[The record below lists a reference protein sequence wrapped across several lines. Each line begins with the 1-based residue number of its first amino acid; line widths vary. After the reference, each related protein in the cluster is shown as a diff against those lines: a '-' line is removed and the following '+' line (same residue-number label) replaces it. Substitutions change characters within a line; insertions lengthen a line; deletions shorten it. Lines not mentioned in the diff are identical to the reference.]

1 VERSRRAE
9 ALQLLGLA
17 RRAGAVA
24 SGVDAARRSV
34 RDGQACLVLMAGD
47 ASSVQLDK
55 VRNAMRNRP
64 IPWGTLGD
72 RATLGAAVGRGPV
85 SVVAVTAVPFA
96 ERLRERLGL
105 RKTGGEYEAE
115 DQR

>member
-1 VERSRRAE
+1 MERGRRAE

-17 RRAGAVA
+17 RRAGGVV
-24 SGVDAARRSV
+24 SGTDAARRCV
-34 RDGQACLVLMAGD
+34 RAGEAHLVLVAGD

-72 RATLGAAVGRGPV
+72 RATLGSAVGRGPV
-85 SVVAVTAVPFA
+85 SAVAVTTPSLA
-96 ERLRERLGL
+96 ERLRAQLGL
-105 RKTGGEYEAE
+105 DEAV
-115 DQR
+115 